1 MESNKQLMKKRILII
16 VLLVIVYLPLCG
28 QIRLSGYQSEN
39 VNPALYMGQWP
50 ARWISMPDEPADV
63 YGVYHF
69 RKNFELSTL
78 PDSCFSR

>member
-39 VNPALYMGQWP
+39 VNPALYMG
-50 ARWISMPDEPADV
+50 
-63 YGVYHF
+63 
-69 RKNFELSTL
+69 STL
-78 PDSCFSR
+78 DFYA